1 MKSWLRLIAGL
12 AALAALAKD
21 SFAADATHPTV
32 VELFRSQGCSDCPPA
47 VANVAAIS
55 DRADVLALVFSVD
68 YWDRLGWKDTFSKPE
83 WTARQYAYA
92 HAIGRDGVYTPQ
104 VIVNGR
110 VEGTGLDANE
120 LAGLMRNAERGDGGP
135 SVDFTAGAVAVG
147 AAAWPGGGADVWLVR
162 YDSRVIDV
170 VIKRGENAGKT
181 LPHKNV
187 VREMILL
194 GHWRGEA
201 ASFPCPLAGTRSL
214 RRRRSCRLRV
224 RGRCSRR
231 RGNNDAATRRPRRF
245 SIGEAAR
252 PGVFSPR
259 PTVDIIKFR
268 VRKSLLPVSASP
280 MVIGIGV
287 D

>member
-1 MKSWLRLIAGL
+1 MKSWLRLVAGL
-12 AALAALAKD
+12 AALAALPKD
-21 SFAADATHPTV
+21 SFAADAAHPTV

-92 HAIGRDGVYTPQ
+92 RAIGGDGVYTPQ
-104 VIVNGR
+104 VIVSGK

-120 LAGLMRNAERGDGGP
+120 LASLMRSAERGDSCP
-135 SVDFTAGAVAVG
+135 SVGFAGGQVTVG
-147 AAAWPGGGADVWLVR
+147 AAAAPGGGADVWLVR
-162 YDSRVIDV
+162 YDPRVIEV
-170 VIKRGENAGKT
+170 TVKRGENAGKT

-201 ASFPCPLAGTRSL
+201 AKFPLPAMEDPDLA
-214 RRRRSCRLRV
+214 
-224 RGRCSRR
+224 
-231 RGNNDAATRRPRRF
+231 
-245 SIGEAAR
+245 EAAIVQTAEA
-252 PGVFSPR
+252 G
-259 PTVDIIKFR
+259 
-268 VRKSLLPVSASP
+268 PVLAAA
-280 MVIGIGV
+280 G
-287 D
+287 